1 MKFTHTRQSSRCRQS
16 RQPLAALSYLPP
28 RGTPRASGGIRAS
41 VRGAGTYKN
50 HITSQR
56 GFTLL
61 EVLIAIVVLSIG
73 LLGLAGLQAAGLRNN
88 TSAYMRTIATQQVHD
103 MADRMRANL
112 PGVITNAYDAIAG
125 IPADPACIS
134 AATGC
139 SIANLAI
146 YDAFAWNTRN
156 QNLLPLGVGTV
167 TRVVGAPAGVNRFT
181 ISIGWDDNRTGAVN
195 TTFTTTIDL

>member
-16 RQPLAALSYLPP
+16 RQPLAALSYLLP
-28 RGTPRASGGIRAS
+28 RGTRVSGGIRAS
-41 VRGAGTYKN
+41 VRGAGACKN
-50 HITSQR
+50 QIAQR

-61 EVLIAIVVLSIG
+61 EVLVAIVVLSIG

-112 PGVITNAYDAIAG
+112 PGVITNAYNAIAG

-156 QNLLPLGVGTV
+156 QNLLPLGTGTV
-167 TRVVGAPAGVNRFT
+167 TRVVGAPAGVNRFI
-181 ISIGWDDNRTGAVN
+181 ISVGWDDNRTGAIN